1 MYENDHV
8 FKSRPGGILACAQFE
23 SGRSDPA
30 CVDQGPI
37 VVELSVIMTCSTG
50 HILR

>member
-1 MYENDHV
+1 MLY
-8 FKSRPGGILACAQFE
+8 KSRPGEILACAQYGSE
-23 SGRSDPA
+23 SSDPA

-37 VVELSVIMTCSTG
+37 VVELSVIVTCSIG

>member
-1 MYENDHV
+1 MRMIMFY
-8 FKSRPGGILACAQFE
+8 KSKLGRILACAQYE
-23 SGRSDPA
+23 SRRSDPA